1 MEKIKIVILDD
12 EEHSVETL
20 AWKIERFF
28 PEVEIIAKLTD
39 ASEAL
44 EFLQKNELDLLFLDI
59 EMPQLN
65 GFEVIDEIKKPLP
78 FEVIFITAYDEFGIK
93 AVKVDAL
100 DYLLKPVQSQELKA
114 AMKKF
119 KSRHRTRKDQEEE
132 QDKKSSKI
140 ALSTNESIEFVSPAE
155 IIMCSS
161 ESNYTMIYL
170 TNNRKKL
177 ISKTLKEV
185 ETWVAA
191 HGFYRAHN
199 SHLVNLNHI
208 KAFVRAEGGYLLLS
222 EELTA
227 PVSRNR
233 KDDLLKLI

>member
-44 EFLQKNELDLLFLDI
+44 EYLQKNELDLLFLDI

-65 GFEVIDEIKKPLP
+65 GFEVIDEIEKPLP
-78 FEVIFITAYDEFGIK
+78 FEVIFITAYDDFGIK

-119 KSRHRTRKDQEEE
+119 KSRHRNRQDQEEK

-140 ALSTNESIEFVSPAE
+140 ALSTNESIEFVSPDE

-222 EELTA
+222 EEHTA